1 MKVLIIGS
9 GGREH
14 ALVWKIDQS
23 PYVEKIFCAPGNGGI
38 ASMAECVDID
48 GTDLKELVSFAQKE
62 SIDLTV
68 VGPELPLTMGA
79 ADIFKNHGLAV
90 FGPDKQAA
98 VLEGSKAFTKNFLAK
113 YNIPTADFQIF
124 DNSKAAVQYIHDN
137 QPPFVLKADGLAAG
151 KGVLLCHSR
160 NEAFQGVEDIMEVKK
175 FGDAGKQLVIEE
187 FMEGEEASILAI
199 TDGDNFITL
208 PPAQDHKAI
217 FEGDQGPNTGGMG
230 AYAPAPV
237 IDDDLLKQIKSDII
251 RPTIDGMKAEGRL
264 YQGVLYAGLMITK
277 TGPKIVEY
285 NCRFG
290 DPEVQA
296 ILPLLKTDLVD
307 LMMEVAEGRL
317 KAKEPET
324 TPMSCICV
332 VMASGGYPG
341 SYQKGKTILGLD
353 DVDQDVIVFHA
364 GTRKENKL
372 IVTSGGRVLGVTA
385 TGKTFLQA
393 REKAYQAVGKI
404 AFDGAYYRKDI
415 GHRALKN

>member
-415 GHRALKN
+415 GYRALKN

>member
-137 QPPFVLKADGLAAG
+137 QPPFVLKADGLATG

-415 GHRALKN
+415 GYRALKN